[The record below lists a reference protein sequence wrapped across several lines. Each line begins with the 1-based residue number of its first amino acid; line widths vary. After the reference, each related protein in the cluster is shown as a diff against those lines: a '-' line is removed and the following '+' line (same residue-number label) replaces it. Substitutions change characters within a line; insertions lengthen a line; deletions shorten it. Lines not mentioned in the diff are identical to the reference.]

1 MTRQKATEEQDAA
14 IKAAVDKSTSEL
26 RSAPSTASEEL
37 TKPHAEE
44 LRALEERLV
53 ANHREKAA
61 EAAGTAKAQ
70 ESGPAPVAVPTA
82 DDQKAVIDAAVA
94 AAVAAKEAELKPKY
108 QADVENAVESGW
120 LEGTMKL
127 RLKDTHLV
135 WAQNNVKELE
145 VQIEEWR
152 KTGVL
157 LGESAPFA
165 SAPPAT

>member
-1 MTRQKATEEQDAA
+1 M
-14 IKAAVDKSTSEL
+14 
-26 RSAPSTASEEL
+26 
-37 TKPHAEE
+37 
-44 LRALEERLV
+44 
-53 ANHREKAA
+53 
-61 EAAGTAKAQ
+61 
-70 ESGPAPVAVPTA
+70 
-82 DDQKAVIDAAVA
+82 
-94 AAVAAKEAELKPKY
+94 AAKEAELKPKY